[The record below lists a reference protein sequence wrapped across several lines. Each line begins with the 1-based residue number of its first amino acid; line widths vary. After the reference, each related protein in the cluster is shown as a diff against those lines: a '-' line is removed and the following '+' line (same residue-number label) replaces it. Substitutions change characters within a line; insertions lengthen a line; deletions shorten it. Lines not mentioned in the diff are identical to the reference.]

1 VSYYYNGA
9 NQFRNKDPNR
19 ISVLN
24 SSRILIVRAFP
35 QEPKHFK
42 SGAKS
47 TTPPTNTI
55 MNCRTVEPMNADI
68 ASGKLLQSLLAGT
81 DGLSC
86 QDGMVRRRVKP
97 ESAIETAK
105 KQVEQ
110 AKRAAD
116 LSLDRA
122 KAAPK
127 PHEITNPAFVALFEA
142 HQRDREV
149 LFAAMRALDAA
160 RSAAEKG

>member
-1 VSYYYNGA
+1 
-9 NQFRNKDPNR
+9 
-19 ISVLN
+19 
-24 SSRILIVRAFP
+24 
-35 QEPKHFK
+35 
-42 SGAKS
+42 
-47 TTPPTNTI
+47 
-55 MNCRTVEPMNADI
+55 M
-68 ASGKLLQSLLAGT
+68 
-81 DGLSC
+81 
-86 QDGMVRRRVKP
+86 
-97 ESAIETAK
+97 
-105 KQVEQ
+105 EQ